1 MRIMDHLQNY
11 CPKLDDKVFQIPVHG
26 DALSVERM
34 VKAQQLRVASSTAED
49 RLEGLE
55 PIPQEFH
62 KRGIILQV
70 QSQITEL
77 LLTMAY
83 TELKN

>member
-1 MRIMDHLQNY
+1 MRIMDFLQKY
-11 CPKLDDKVFQIPVHG
+11 CPKLNNSIVQIPVNG

-34 VKAQQLRVASSTAED
+34 VKAQQLRVASSTAEG

-55 PIPQEFH
+55 PVPQEFY

-70 QSQITEL
+70 KVKFNTFQST
-77 LLTMAY
+77 TPYYMH
-83 TELKN
+83 